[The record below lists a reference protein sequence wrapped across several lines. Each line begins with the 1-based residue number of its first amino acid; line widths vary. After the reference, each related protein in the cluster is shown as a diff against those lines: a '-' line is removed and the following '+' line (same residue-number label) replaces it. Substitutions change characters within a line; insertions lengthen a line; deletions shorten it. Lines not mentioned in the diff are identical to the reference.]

1 MNNKLTRWGKELETG
16 EQKSELRVTPN
27 LSTSKRGSDSQRRKV
42 GWESQRRR
50 VGGALKA
57 RDAATS
63 EVQEDRLPGQGRP
76 GR

>member
-1 MNNKLTRWGKELETG
+1 METG

-27 LSTSKRGSDSQRRKV
+27 LSTSKRGSD
-42 GWESQRRR
+42 SQRRR